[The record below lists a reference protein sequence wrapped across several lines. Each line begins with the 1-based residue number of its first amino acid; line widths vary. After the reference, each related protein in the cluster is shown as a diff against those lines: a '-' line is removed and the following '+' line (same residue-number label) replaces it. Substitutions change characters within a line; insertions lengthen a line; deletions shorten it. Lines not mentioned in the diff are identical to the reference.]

1 MPWGR
6 IFLVIV
12 LIIVPITQVV
22 VSAKIRQWVRKRSEV
37 EA

>member
-12 LIIVPITQVV
+12 LIIVPIAQVA
-22 VSAKIRQWVRKRSEV
+22 VSAKVRQWVRKRSEV
-37 EA
+37 